1 MEQSEINYLKT
12 ELVNDLIAT
21 TIVMEEL
28 WKYHPENPNKK
39 DVVSEYKI
47 LEKIKVDIEKEMKD
61 LEK

>member
-21 TIVMEEL
+21 TTIMEEL

>member
-21 TIVMEEL
+21 TTVMEEL

-61 LEK
+61 LEE